1 MLETI
6 RTVARSLGVHHTLG
20 LTYEPTVPHHPPAV
34 VAPDVGAGGGVSPG
48 HSALPTDVER
58 EDNHYYSQS
67 SLASPHLTSPH
78 LTSPGIVGEPVYP
91 ARLKLIFSS
100 FLPHEIIQV
109 VRGAIQEDKETA
121 VLLDHS
127 EGPEVD

>member
-67 SLASPHLTSPH
+67 SLTSPL
-78 LTSPGIVGEPVYP
+78 LTWHSGGTRLSCP
-91 ARLKLIFSS
+91 A
-100 FLPHEIIQV
+100 
-109 VRGAIQEDKETA
+109 
-121 VLLDHS
+121 
-127 EGPEVD
+127 EVDILQFSPS